1 MLSLLNHKEYAG
13 TSKEEVIRLVKEEG
27 FAVFKCRTHV
37 DLGGGEGV
45 SYYGTVICPH
55 DKDPKKLF
63 AVMVNSESDFDSSFG
78 ISFRVYVD
86 KEYGVNEI
94 DEAFKNYEIDMDD
107 LFSFIHSDDVDE

>member
-1 MLSLLNHKEYAG
+1 MSLLNYEEYAG

-27 FAVFKCRTHV
+27 FTVFKCRTHI
-37 DLGGGEGV
+37 DFGGGEEV
-45 SYYGTVICPH
+45 SYYGTIICPH

-63 AVMVNSESDFDSSFG
+63 STIINAENDFDESASS
-78 ISFRVYVD
+78 SYNVYVD

-107 LFSFIHSDDVDE
+107 LFSFTHSDDVEE